1 MTLKLYNKGWIRNP
15 GDKCQDQGYCF
26 CNYTCNKKLLHGTG
40 SPPPLPLQKKKTEWK
55 IHFRGGAAYRILEF
69 FILQFWKYKE
79 KKERRTHP
87 RPPPGCIT
95 KSTNIW
101 ATKVKDTDLSI
112 KAIMQKKRKENNWVT
127 HISFLRHR
135 DWVVFWWC
143 HFDFFSI
150 NFDST

>member
-1 MTLKLYNKGWIRNP
+1 MTLKLYNKVWIRNP

-26 CNYTCNKKLLHGTG
+26 CNYTCNKKLLHGIG
-40 SPPPLPLQKKKTEWK
+40 SPPLPLQKKNWVKNSFFVEVLL
-55 IHFRGGAAYRILEF
+55 IEF
-69 FILQFWKYKE
+69 WNSLFYNFENTRKKRDAHIPAPTWVHYQEHRHLSYKG
-79 KKERRTHP
+79 K
-87 RPPPGCIT
+87 GL
-95 KSTNIW
+95 N
-101 ATKVKDTDLSI
+101 TDLSI

-127 HISFLRHR
+127 HIPFLRHR